1 MKAGKIVTL
10 LLTLT
15 LVLIF
20 SGCDE
25 EEIIYPPKT
34 NRLEVNIDFTE
45 NSRYYTAKDNVQIIE
60 DPDYIYT
67 FTAQDEVG
75 GIVNESWT
83 IKFEVDPGTVGQEQE
98 ILISDS
104 YSNRIRLD
112 TPNDDLYGDYLIETG
127 DMNAEI
133 TKIIITKFIP
143 GEEIQGEFYGNIH
156 EIGTTSNDS
165 LRLGFFHTNNF
176 ISK

>member
-1 MKAGKIVTL
+1 M
-10 LLTLT
+10 
-15 LVLIF
+15 LVIT
-20 SGCDE
+20 GCDE
-25 EEIIYPPKT
+25 EDIVYPPKT
-34 NRLEVNIDFTE
+34 NRLEVYIDFAD
-45 NSRYYTAKDNVQIIE
+45 NSRFYTAKDNVQIIE
-60 DPDYIYT
+60 DPVHIFT

-83 IKFEVDPGTVGQEQE
+83 IKFSFDPATFGQEQE

-104 YSNRIRLD
+104 YSNHIRLD
-112 TPNDDLYGDYLIETG
+112 TPNDDLYGDYFIEKG
-127 DMNAEI
+127 DLNADI

-165 LRLGFFHTNNF
+165 LRMGFFHTNNF
-176 ISK
+176 IEVK